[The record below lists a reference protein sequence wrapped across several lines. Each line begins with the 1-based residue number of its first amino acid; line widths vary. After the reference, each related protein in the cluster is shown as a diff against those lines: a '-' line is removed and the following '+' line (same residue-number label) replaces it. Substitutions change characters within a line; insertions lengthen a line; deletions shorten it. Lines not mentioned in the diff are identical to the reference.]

1 MCASSRLD
9 IQPSGSEVAFV
20 TPLQV
25 EGIYVCLNR
34 WPSSRPVRSPD
45 STGSESLVGE
55 VFISEVIT
63 QSLKKYQSLKIT
75 SRCSLLCL

>member
-1 MCASSRLD
+1 MYAGSRRD

-20 TPLQV
+20 APLQV
-25 EGIYVCLNR
+25 EGHLNR

-45 STGSESLVGE
+45 STGSEGLVGE

-63 QSLKKYQSLKIT
+63 HS
-75 SRCSLLCL
+75 